1 MNIKGFLKSS
11 FVDWDGYIVSVIFAG
26 GCNFRCPFCYNY
38 KLALNPEEFENFDLD
53 YIFDYLNENKD
64 FVDGVCI
71 TGGEPTLQKDL
82 PEFCEKIK
90 SMGMK
95 IKLDTNGSNPE
106 IVEELISKKLVDFIA
121 MDMKNSFENY
131 EKAIGIK
138 IDIEKIKK
146 TIKII
151 ISSGIE
157 HEFRTTVVPSIH
169 IKEDIIKMAEALKG
183 CKSYILQKFAPF
195 DMLDK
200 NLMKQ
205 KTLSNEEMQ
214 KFADAV
220 KDVINVKIRG

>member
-11 FVDWDGYIVSVIFAG
+11 FVDWDGYIVSVIFTG

-38 KLALNPEEFENFDLD
+38 KLAMNPEEFENFDFD
-53 YIFDYLNENKD
+53 YIFDYLNSNKD
-64 FVDGVCI
+64 FIDGVCI

-106 IVEELISKKLVDFIA
+106 IVEELINKKLVDFIA

-138 IDIEKIKK
+138 TDIEKIKK

-151 ISSGIE
+151 INSGIE

-169 IKEDIIKMAEALKG
+169 TKEDIIKMAEALKG

-214 KFADAV
+214 EFADAV
-220 KDVINVKIRG
+220 KDVVNVKIRG